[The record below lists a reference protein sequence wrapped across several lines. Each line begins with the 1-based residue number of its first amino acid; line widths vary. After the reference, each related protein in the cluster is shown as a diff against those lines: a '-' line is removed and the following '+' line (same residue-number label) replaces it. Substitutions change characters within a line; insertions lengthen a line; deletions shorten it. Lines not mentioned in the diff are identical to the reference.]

1 MFFAVGKNH
10 FSGKKGRRRR
20 VAGVLT
26 FHPKQQQLHV
36 FSLFVLISSSLIT
49 LVICS
54 TSKSHDIIAT
64 SNTSSE
70 RRIRSILSNN
80 ENRNDIVKIRV
91 LHTND
96 LHSRF
101 DEVTISGSKCKDKD
115 RKSRTCY
122 GGVARIKHMVDDIR
136 KQHSKDNNDNVLFLN
151 AGDFFQV
158 RESFILQMCCHLY
171 ILLLICVIWYFS
183 TYIDLNK

>member
-1 MFFAVGKNH
+1 MFFAEPKNH
-10 FSGKKGRRRR
+10 FSGKRGRRRR
-20 VAGVLT
+20 VVGFPT

-54 TSKSHDIIAT
+54 ASRSHNIITTSD
-64 SNTSSE
+64 NSSE
-70 RRIRSILSNN
+70 RRIRSILNNN
-80 ENRNDIVKIRV
+80 ENKNDFVKIRV

-101 DEVTISGSKCKDKD
+101 DEVTISGSKCKDRD
-115 RKSRTCY
+115 RKRHKCY
-122 GGVARIKHMVDDIR
+122 GGVARIKYMVDDIR
-136 KQHSKDNNDNVLFLN
+136 KQHSNANNDNVLFLN

-158 RESFILQMCCHLY
+158 RKH
-171 ILLLICVIWYFS
+171 
-183 TYIDLNK
+183 

>member
-1 MFFAVGKNH
+1 MLFVARKIQ
-10 FSGKKGRRRR
+10 FSGKRGRRRS
-20 VAGVLT
+20 VTGFST
-26 FHPKQQQLHV
+26 FHPKQQLHV

-54 TSKSHDIIAT
+54 TSRSDGIIST
-64 SNTSSE
+64 SDFSSE
-70 RRIRSILSNN
+70 RRIRSIFNNN
-80 ENRNDIVKIRV
+80 ENKNDLVKIRV

-136 KQHSKDNNDNVLFLN
+136 KQHSNANNDNVLFLN
-151 AGDFFQV
+151 AGDFW
-158 RESFILQMCCHLY
+158 L
-171 ILLLICVIWYFS
+171 
-183 TYIDLNK
+183 

>member
-1 MFFAVGKNH
+1 MFFAEPKNH
-10 FSGKKGRRRR
+10 FSGKRGRRRR
-20 VAGVLT
+20 VVGFST

-54 TSKSHDIIAT
+54 ASRSHNIITTSD
-64 SNTSSE
+64 NSSE
-70 RRIRSILSNN
+70 RRIRSILNNN
-80 ENRNDIVKIRV
+80 ENINDFVKIRV

-158 RESFILQMCCHLY
+158 CESFIVQMCCHLY

>member
-1 MFFAVGKNH
+1 MFFAFEKNH

-20 VAGVLT
+20 VAGELT

-49 LVICS
+49 IVICS
-54 TSKSHDIIAT
+54 TSTSHNIIAS

-70 RRIRSILSNN
+70 RRIRSILDNNN
-80 ENRNDIVKIRV
+80 ENVVKIRV

-115 RKSRTCY
+115 RKRRTCY

-136 KQHSKDNNDNVLFLN
+136 RQHSNDNNDNVLFLN

-158 RESFILQMCCHLY
+158 SK
-171 ILLLICVIWYFS
+171 LLIISKIYHHNSFCQYMSLQIFLV
-183 TYIDLNK
+183 

>member
-54 TSKSHDIIAT
+54 ASRSHNIITTSD
-64 SNTSSE
+64 NSSE
-70 RRIRSILSNN
+70 RRIRSILNNN
-80 ENRNDIVKIRV
+80 ENKNDFVKIRV

-136 KQHSKDNNDNVLFLN
+136 KQHSNANNDNVLFLN

-158 RESFILQMCCHLY
+158 SQMLSIIL
-171 ILLLICVIWYFS
+171 ILDIFFFVVSLH
-183 TYIDLNK
+183 

>member
-1 MFFAVGKNH
+1 MFFVSRKNH
-10 FSGKKGRRRR
+10 FSGKRGRRRR
-20 VAGVLT
+20 VTRFST
-26 FHPKQQQLHV
+26 FYPKQQLHI
-36 FSLFVLISSSLIT
+36 FSLFILISSSLIT

-54 TSKSHDIIAT
+54 TSNGDSIIAT
-64 SNTSSE
+64 SDFSSK
-70 RRIRSILSNN
+70 RRIRSILNYN
-80 ENRNDIVKIRV
+80 ENKDDFVKIRV

-101 DEVTISGSKCKDKD
+101 DEVTISGSKCKEKD

-136 KQHSKDNNDNVLFLN
+136 RQHSNANNDNVLFLN

-158 RESFILQMCCHLY
+158 S
-171 ILLLICVIWYFS
+171 
-183 TYIDLNK
+183 